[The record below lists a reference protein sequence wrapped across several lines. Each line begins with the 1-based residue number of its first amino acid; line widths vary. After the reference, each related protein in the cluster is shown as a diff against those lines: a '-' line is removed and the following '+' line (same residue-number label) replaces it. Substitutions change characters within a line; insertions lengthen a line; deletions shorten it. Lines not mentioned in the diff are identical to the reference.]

1 MQIKGNKFGTRRS
14 RASPTVCQIRLPS
27 LSFSK
32 NNKKYL
38 SNSLAKDLAFFGNL
52 ENTYLERAN
61 IRAQLRFGIGVSHEE
76 KPGERVKKEIK
87 NREGS
92 RCKYKRER
100 KIWQVKN
107 SKFLEMH
114 SFFSLANLLGV
125 GKLQDLVS

>member
-1 MQIKGNKFGTRRS
+1 LEPEEV
-14 RASPTVCQIRLPS
+14 RASPTVCQIKLAS

-32 NNKKYL
+32 NNKKYF

-52 ENTYLERAN
+52 EKTCLERAN
-61 IRAQLRFGIGVSHEE
+61 IRARLRFGIGVSHKE
-76 KPGERVKKEIK
+76 KPGGRVKKEIK
-87 NREGS
+87 NREGFLMQI
-92 RCKYKRER
+92 YKRER